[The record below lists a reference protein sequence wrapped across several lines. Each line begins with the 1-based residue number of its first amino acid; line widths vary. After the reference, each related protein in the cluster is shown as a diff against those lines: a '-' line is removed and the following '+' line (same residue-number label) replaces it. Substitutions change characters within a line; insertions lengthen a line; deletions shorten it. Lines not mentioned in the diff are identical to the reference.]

1 MILIKQ
7 HPRNEDISRCQTNK
21 YHVTQDIS
29 AQTCLIV
36 FKLVLKITGSFLYS
50 MCIERLKARR
60 HGSEYGL
67 VILQHHKCPSQIRK
81 LTRRSNYRDTT
92 FQYAEVIVSHQAS
105 IMNSSKRQLGN
116 QIIKDFWYQ
125 ESKNNRT
132 SKNSRYQCS
141 NMISCSFKVSK

>member
-1 MILIKQ
+1 MIFWHFGITYINIIANIYLREILQFNIKNAYET
-7 HPRNEDISRCQTNK
+7 HQTASKERRHLKMSNK

-116 QIIKDFWYQ
+116 QIIKDF
-125 ESKNNRT
+125 
-132 SKNSRYQCS
+132 
-141 NMISCSFKVSK
+141 